1 MKAYKF
7 IILSLVAYLVG
18 GCESFLSKVPDDR
31 TQITDVDAVKAL
43 LVSAYPE
50 SHYMM
55 IAETMSDNAD
65 DKGSYLVTSAAVGIE
80 ETYFWKDVTVEYQD
94 TPAFYWADCYSAIA
108 AANHALE
115 SMDLM
120 GNTPELLPYRGE
132 ALLCRAY
139 AHFMLVNLWGEHFD
153 PETSATELGV
163 PYATEPEKV
172 DLAQYQRLTVEEV
185 YDLIEKDLKEGL
197 PLIRDD
203 VYDVAK
209 YHFNREAA
217 NAFAARYYTF
227 RGDNW
232 ELVKQYSNAV
242 LGEEGANFKNYLRD
256 YPAKYRTLSS
266 TPVEFAKLYTHYG
279 EASNLLLMMGYSYWG
294 NTAGFSRYGMSQ
306 RIEKW
311 VIDSLNIGNAV
322 WMNNLIWGTY
332 PHYVIY
338 KYTPFFKYL
347 YPGSDLGYVIAFNPA
362 FTAEEVMF
370 NRMEAYLMDRQYDKI
385 IQDFHIYWS
394 MRTNN
399 YQPDPDFFDQIK
411 EYYNVQLRGRWE
423 RPDPWYRDQL
433 DEEQLLL
440 LKYITDV
447 RRKEFMQQGMRWF
460 DIKRFHFPV
469 THVVYASSQS
479 DVLGK
484 DDPRRAIQ
492 IPFTAIDYGITPNP
506 R

>member
-1 MKAYKF
+1 MRKHVINIVSIATLF
-7 IILSLVAYLVG
+7 LS

-31 TQITDVDAVKAL
+31 TQITDVEAVKAL

-50 SHYMM
+50 ALYMM
-55 IAETMSDNAD
+55 LGEVMSDNAD
-65 DKGSYLVTSAAVGIE
+65 DKGSYLVSSVATAIE
-80 ETYFWKDVTVEYQD
+80 ECYFWKEVTIEYQD
-94 TPAFYWADCYSAIA
+94 TPGFYWANCYSAIA

-115 SMDLM
+115 AIEVM

-139 AHFMLVNLWGEHFD
+139 AHFMLVNFWGEHFD
-153 PETSATELGV
+153 PATSGTELGV
-163 PYATEPEKV
+163 PYATIPEKV
-172 DLAQYQRLTVEEV
+172 DLAYYQRATVKEV

-203 VYDVAK
+203 VYDVTK

-217 NAFAARYYTF
+217 NAFASRYYTY
-227 RGDNW
+227 RGDSW
-232 ELVKQYSNAV
+232 DLVKQYSDAV
-242 LGEEGANFKNYLRD
+242 LGEGTDFKSYLRD
-256 YPAKYRTLSS
+256 YPGKYRPFSS
-266 TPVEFAKLYTHYG
+266 NPTEFAKLYTNYG
-279 EASNLLLMMGYSYWG
+279 EASNLLIIGGYSYWG

-306 RIEKW
+306 RVEKW
-311 VIDSLNIGNAV
+311 VIDSLDVANTP
-322 WMNNLIWGTY
+322 WMNSLIWGTY

-338 KYTPFFKYL
+338 KFTPFFKYL
-347 YPGSDLGYVIAFNPA
+347 YPGSNLGYVCAFNPA

-370 NRMEAYLMDRQYDKI
+370 NRMEAYVMNHQFDEI
-385 IQDFHIYWS
+385 INDFHLYWS

-399 YQPDPDFFDQIK
+399 YIPDSKFFDRIK
-411 EYYNVQLRGRWE
+411 EYYNEYLKGKWE

-433 DEEQLLL
+433 DEDQLVM

-460 DIKRFHFPV
+460 DIKRFHIPV
-469 THVVYASSQS
+469 RHAVYASAQYE
-479 DVLGK
+479 LLTK
-484 DDPRRAIQ
+484 DDPRRVLQ
-492 IPFTAIDYGITPNP
+492 IPPTAIDYGITPNP